1 MFAVVAAFAS
11 QVPKITFDMTVTG
24 MLHENDPTR
33 IACNRFQAQFGLED
47 ALIIALRP
55 QEVFSQK
62 FVGKLK
68 TLHEELEE
76 NVPYINK
83 ITSMVN
89 ARDTRGSEDQLIV
102 EDLLENLPK
111 DEAQMAALK
120 DRVMG
125 NPMYQNIIISEDASL
140 TKIVIQLDSR
150 NKTDDSDFMDSFEE
164 SDNGH
169 DYHSDNNNDIPT
181 LSNQESSEVTIA
193 AQKVLDKYRG
203 DGFIV
208 YVTGGPA
215 LNHYLIRGF
224 AEDISKFMI
233 IGLFVI
239 GAFLFIMFRRISGVI
254 LPFIVV
260 ISALVSTVGIMAIT
274 GVPFSAAT
282 QILPSFLLAVGVG
295 GSVHIL
301 AIFYQHFQKSNNKKA
316 SIVYALGHSGIP
328 VVMTNVTTACGL
340 LSFSSAE
347 LLPICHLGQTGAL
360 GVMLS
365 LAFTVILLPA
375 IVAVI
380 PFKNKQLDKTASKTT
395 ISNILYAIGN
405 FSTDHPGKIL
415 LLCTALT
422 VLSLFNAKKIIF
434 SHDTLRWFPKDS
446 YIRQTT
452 ETLDR
457 EMGGSVNL
465 EIVVD
470 TGKENG
476 FYDPELLIRVEEA
489 KEHIEKMTYKN
500 IAVVGKAL
508 TLPMILK
515 EINQALN
522 ENNPDY
528 YTVPKD
534 KDLVAQEFLLF
545 ENSGV
550 DDLEDFTDSN
560 FTKGRMALIIPF
572 LDAIDYNNFLDTLE
586 KYLHKQFA
594 GEKVTITGQSVM
606 MAKTLTAGIISMKR
620 SYIYALVVITF
631 LMIILLGDLRTG
643 LLSMIPNVFPIML
656 MLGMMGLFKLPMNIF
671 SMLVGSIAMGL
682 AVDDTIHFMHNFK
695 KYYDETDDPKEAVN
709 LTLQSTGRAMIVT
722 TIVLSM
728 GFFIYMFGTMKNTFD
743 FGLLTGF
750 AVSMALLAD
759 FFLAPALMMVTN
771 RTKKTKYQD
780 VIRLIKKHKVREIS
794 PAVSIWKQ

>member
-1 MFAVVAAFAS
+1 
-11 QVPKITFDMTVTG
+11 
-24 MLHENDPTR
+24 
-33 IACNRFQAQFGLED
+33 
-47 ALIIALRP
+47 
-55 QEVFSQK
+55 
-62 FVGKLK
+62 
-68 TLHEELEE
+68 
-76 NVPYINK
+76 
-83 ITSMVN
+83 
-89 ARDTRGSEDQLIV
+89 
-102 EDLLENLPK
+102 
-111 DEAQMAALK
+111 
-120 DRVMG
+120 
-125 NPMYQNIIISEDASL
+125 
-140 TKIVIQLDSR
+140 
-150 NKTDDSDFMDSFEE
+150 
-164 SDNGH
+164 
-169 DYHSDNNNDIPT
+169 
-181 LSNQESSEVTIA
+181 
-193 AQKVLDKYRG
+193 
-203 DGFIV
+203 
-208 YVTGGPA
+208 
-215 LNHYLIRGF
+215 
-224 AEDISKFMI
+224 
-233 IGLFVI
+233 
-239 GAFLFIMFRRISGVI
+239 
-254 LPFIVV
+254 
-260 ISALVSTVGIMAIT
+260 
-274 GVPFSAAT
+274 
-282 QILPSFLLAVGVG
+282 
-295 GSVHIL
+295 
-301 AIFYQHFQKSNNKKA
+301 
-316 SIVYALGHSGIP
+316 
-328 VVMTNVTTACGL
+328 MTNFTTACGL

-380 PFKNKQLDKTASKTT
+380 PIKNKQLDKTASKTT
-395 ISNILYAIGN
+395 LSNILYAIGN

-545 ENSGV
+545 ENSGA

-560 FTKGRMALIIPF
+560 FTKGRMALIVPF
-572 LDAIDYNNFLDTLE
+572 LDSVDYKDFLDMLE
-586 KYLHKQFA
+586 KYLHKQFP

-631 LMIILLGDLRTG
+631 LMIILLGDIRTG

-656 MLGMMGLFKLPMNIF
+656 MLGMMGLFGMPMNVF
-671 SMLVGSIAMGL
+671 SMLVGSIAIGL

-695 KYYDETDDPKEAVN
+695 KYYDETGDPKEAVN

-780 VIRLIKKHKVREIS
+780 VIRLIKKHKVREIN
-794 PAVSIWKQ
+794 PAVSIGKKYRRL